1 MITDL
6 KNSLVNSSK
15 ELKAEIKAM
24 KSDIFSMNNSMDQV
38 KENTC
43 SIQPDLTKLANR
55 ITLIKDKASNLEE
68 TIRKCEKKKNEMAR
82 AKNIIIYNLE
92 ESIPNDSLDTLEETL
107 KNIFVEKLKINLD
120 SSDIDYIQ
128 PIGKKGNQKRSILV
142 KFTRLLMKP
151 KVLRSANLLKD
162 TNITISQDYSKEV
175 RDNRKMLYPFLKKV
189 KMENLSQN

>member
-1 MITDL
+1 MW
-6 KNSLVNSSK
+6 KN
-15 ELKAEIKAM
+15 
-24 KSDIFSMNNSMDQV
+24 
-38 KENTC
+38 
-43 SIQPDLTKLANR
+43 
-55 ITLIKDKASNLEE
+55 
-68 TIRKCEKKKNEMAR
+68 IRWNAQG
-82 AKNIIIYNLE
+82 KNIIIYHLE